1 MKQLELKD
9 IWNSWNL
16 YEFENRI
23 KTEFKYK
30 YNLKIHLHF
39 KRNDIDRNTGLYDVQ
54 CIYYFFSPDN
64 NKLETFKKENILINK
79 EIQSFKDFLFMIN
92 EINNEK
98 YKDVKFED
106 ENQNEIDVKNEN
118 RITID
123 SYEEILEKD
132 LFQLDSLPSENIII
146 GQISIIGA
154 HKKIAEA
161 IIELSKNY
169 FISLGSEDGIK
180 IYNEKFELAEELNEN
195 IKGIDNRIYT
205 ITEIKKNNNKS
216 DKELSVIGCTNKEL
230 YLFNFDF
237 GKKVLKKDN
246 YEIPGVTY
254 VSFIQMKDKNLL
266 FKQQSNVFK
275 HDIIKNKTYRN
286 VIKLSDNIIVLTSN
300 SIIVV
305 GEDKLIFYNITKN
318 KKSSQIQGYSFI
330 TSTNGLFLLSR
341 EINNKQIKLYSVL
354 AKIFFKPKK
363 WNSFS

>member
-1 MKQLELKD
+1 
-9 IWNSWNL
+9 
-16 YEFENRI
+16 
-23 KTEFKYK
+23 
-30 YNLKIHLHF
+30 
-39 KRNDIDRNTGLYDVQ
+39 
-54 CIYYFFSPDN
+54 
-64 NKLETFKKENILINK
+64 
-79 EIQSFKDFLFMIN
+79 MIN

-180 IYNEKFELAEELNEN
+180 IYNEKFELVEELNEN

-254 VSFIQMKDKNLL
+254 VPFIQMKDNNYVIIGQKKTSYYKNLL

-286 VIKLSDNIIVLTSN
+286 VIKLSDNIIVLTN
-300 SIIVV
+300 
-305 GEDKLIFYNITKN
+305 
-318 KKSSQIQGYSFI
+318 
-330 TSTNGLFLLSR
+330 
-341 EINNKQIKLYSVL
+341 
-354 AKIFFKPKK
+354 
-363 WNSFS
+363 